1 LLLLLA
7 PSKFFSRFSHLQT
20 LYTPLISPQDQEKT
34 DVFLIQDST
43 DRGFAGLLT
52 DGSVSAG
59 ISAFFTSTGPP
70 PVYTTN
76 STTSPLRSQPQQQQA
91 VVPVPAPAPIPAPAP
106 ALAPA
111 PAPAVAV
118 AAAPVAPP
126 VASAT
131 PPAANSPFAVIIIK
145 GEHGIGLDIGR
156 TADSGCVIQRLKDM
170 PPGVVNPASRCV
182 PALVPGDLIIGV
194 NGTKM
199 VGFND
204 IVKAIRSS
212 GEEVKLLVS
221 RP

>member
-1 LLLLLA
+1 M
-7 PSKFFSRFSHLQT
+7 
-20 LYTPLISPQDQEKT
+20 
-34 DVFLIQDST
+34 
-43 DRGFAGLLT
+43 
-52 DGSVSAG
+52 SAG

-76 STTSPLRSQPQQQQA
+76 STTSPLQSQPQPQQQA
-91 VVPVPAPAPIPAPAP
+91 VVPVPALTSAV
-106 ALAPA
+106 PA
-111 PAPAVAV
+111 PAPAVA
-118 AAAPVAPP
+118 AAPA
-126 VASAT
+126 AT
-131 PPAANSPFAVIIIK
+131 AATASPFTAIIIK

-182 PALVPGDLIIGV
+182 PALVPGDVIIGV

-221 RP
+221 RVR